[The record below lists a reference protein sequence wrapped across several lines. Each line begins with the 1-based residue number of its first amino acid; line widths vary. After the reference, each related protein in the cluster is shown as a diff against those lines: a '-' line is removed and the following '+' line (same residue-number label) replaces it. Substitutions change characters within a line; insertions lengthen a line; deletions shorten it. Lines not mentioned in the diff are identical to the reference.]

1 MANLTYEQ
9 FKTEITENIK
19 DYLPDDYKDAE
30 VKLSTVNK
38 IGKTY
43 DSLFVRP
50 KNKIYSPAA
59 DINMFFDA
67 YESGETLDEIM
78 RNIADVLQTEA
89 PDDVKDISWLL
100 DYEKVK
106 ERLFIRVSNA
116 DKNKN
121 IIESAPHKKVEDLI
135 ITCHIAVNQGP
146 NNMASTI
153 VNKDLLE
160 RYGVTED
167 QLFEDAMKNAPEVSP
182 VRIDSMYDFISH
194 MVPEFEENPDE
205 AKSMYIVTNK
215 TNTYGAAAIFY
226 SGILDKMYE
235 KIGGSF
241 IVLPSSVNEVIVVPD
256 NGRYKDLKKMVEDIN
271 ESSVE
276 PEERLSNSVYKYD
289 AESKSLC
296 IVA

>member
-9 FKTEITENIK
+9 FKTEIAENIK
-19 DYLPDDYKDAE
+19 DYLPDDYKEAE

-43 DSLFVRP
+43 DALFVRP
-50 KNKIYSPAA
+50 KNKNYSPAA
-59 DINMFFDA
+59 DINTFFDA
-67 YESGETLDEIM
+67 YESGETFDKIM
-78 RNIADVLQTEA
+78 RDIADVLQTEA
-89 PDDVKDISWLL
+89 PDHTKDMSWLI

-121 IIESAPHKKVEDLI
+121 IIESAPHKMVEDLI
-135 ITCHIAVNQGP
+135 ITCHIAVDQGP
-146 NNMASTI
+146 KSMASTI
-153 VNKDLLE
+153 VNNELLE
-160 RYGVTED
+160 RYGVTGE
-167 QLFEDAMKNAPEVSP
+167 QLFEDAIENAPEVSP
-182 VRIDSMYDFISH
+182 VKIDSMYDFVSR

-235 KIGGSF
+235 EIGGSF
-241 IVLPSSVNEVIVVPD
+241 IVLPSSVNEVIIVPD
-256 NGRYKDLKKMVEDIN
+256 YGRYKDLKKMVEDIN

-276 PEERLSNSVYKYD
+276 PEERLSNSVCKYD

>member
-19 DYLPDDYKDAE
+19 DYLPEEYKEAE

-43 DSLFVRP
+43 DGLSVRP
-50 KNKIYSPAA
+50 KNKFYSPAA
-59 DINMFFDA
+59 NINMFFDA

-78 RNIADVLQTEA
+78 RNIADVLQTET
-89 PDDVKDISWLL
+89 PDHVKDISWVF

-153 VNKDLLE
+153 VNKELLE
-160 RYGVTED
+160 RYGVTEE
-167 QLFEDAMKNAPEVSP
+167 QLFEDAMENAPEVSP

-235 KIGGSF
+235 KFGGSF
-241 IVLPSSVNEVIVVPD
+241 IVLPSSVNEVIIVPD
-256 NGRYKDLKKMVEDIN
+256 YGRYKDLKKMVEDIN

>member
-19 DYLPDDYKDAE
+19 DYLPDDYKEAE
-30 VKLSTVNK
+30 VKISTVNK
-38 IGKTY
+38 IGNTY
-43 DSLFVRP
+43 DGLSVRP

-59 DINMFFDA
+59 NINMFFDA
-67 YESGETLDEIM
+67 YERGETLDKVM
-78 RNIADVLQTEA
+78 RNIADILQTET
-89 PDDVKDISWLL
+89 PDHVKDISWVF

-116 DKNKN
+116 DKNMN
-121 IIESAPHKKVEDLI
+121 IIESAPYKKVEDLI
-135 ITCHIAVNQGP
+135 ITCHISVGQGT
-146 NNMASTI
+146 NSMASTI
-153 VNKDLLE
+153 VNKELLE
-160 RYGVTED
+160 LYGVTED
-167 QLFEDAMKNAPEVSP
+167 QLFEDAMENAPEVSP
-182 VRIDSMYDFISH
+182 VRIDSMYNFISH

-205 AKSMYIVTNK
+205 ANSMYIVTNK

-256 NGRYKDLKKMVEDIN
+256 YGRYKELKKMVEDIN